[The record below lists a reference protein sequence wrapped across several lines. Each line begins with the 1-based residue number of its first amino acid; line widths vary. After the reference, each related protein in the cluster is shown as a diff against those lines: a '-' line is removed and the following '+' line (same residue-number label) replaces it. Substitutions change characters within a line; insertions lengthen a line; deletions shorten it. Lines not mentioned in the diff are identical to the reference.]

1 MDTKFE
7 EVSPVV
13 GDIVS
18 LRYKYDSK
26 QIIHT
31 GKILYLSKGHIML
44 LKEDHD
50 VHLHRCEWIIE
61 KPKTPEE
68 VTREK
73 IEKRLKEIIF
83 YNTTPSSVAM
93 ILEEFN
99 ITEKE
104 V

>member
-1 MDTKFE
+1 MDTEFE

-31 GKILYLSKGHIML
+31 GKILYLSKGHMML
-44 LKEDHD
+44 LKEGRD

-68 VTREK
+68 VAREK

-83 YNTTPSSVAM
+83 SNTTPSSVAM

-99 ITEKE
+99 IAEKE